1 MRTRQGIFLS
11 AGMLVSLV
19 SLCRAQSVTLEDEYK
34 QRIKIDRD
42 IQPLGAHPL
51 GESIGLYDGTL
62 SFEQIDIS
70 VPGQWPQAA
79 AGARADAS
87 ARTRLC
93 AGRAA
98 PLR

>member
-11 AGMLVSLV
+11 AGMRVSLV

-34 QRIKIDRD
+34 QLIKIDRD

-70 VPGQWPQAA
+70 VPGHWPQAA
-79 AGARADAS
+79 ARARADAS